1 METSEFESI
10 RELVAQAMSVLG
22 APSKAD
28 AGYFRLQR
36 NIDGS
41 TRTTLAVYG
50 DGIGSNLIEVAFN
63 VQAIA
68 SCLAI
73 GTVDAEA
80 WVSARRL
87 RTGHEVHENPHWKYA
102 RIGIKE
108 RAELFEL
115 LEEWEVLVRSTS
127 NSSGRSK
134 GLTGLCRTDTLSV
147 PFYIEPSGS
156 KTHFLP
162 SLRRTQG
169 YRVGAKG
176 KERYFSDYWEALYFL
191 KQLHAPA
198 SRRPN
203 ASKIPGIVR
212 CQPGD
217 TDNFEVAYLHQEVNR
232 NARMTE

>member
-1 METSEFESI
+1 MNFCLGKKMETSEFESI
-10 RELVAQAMSVLG
+10 RALVAQAMSVLG

-87 RTGHEVHENPHWKYA
+87 QQGMKFMRIPTGSMQ
-102 RIGIKE
+102 
-108 RAELFEL
+108 ELAS
-115 LEEWEVLVRSTS
+115 RKGP
-127 NSSGRSK
+127 NSSSCSK
-134 GLTGLCRTDTLSV
+134 NGKCSFGPRVTAAAAPRGLLVSV
-147 PFYIEPSGS
+147 APIPLPCPF
-156 KTHFLP
+156 T
-162 SLRRTQG
+162 
-169 YRVGAKG
+169 
-176 KERYFSDYWEALYFL
+176 
-191 KQLHAPA
+191 
-198 SRRPN
+198 
-203 ASKIPGIVR
+203 
-212 CQPGD
+212 
-217 TDNFEVAYLHQEVNR
+217 
-232 NARMTE
+232 